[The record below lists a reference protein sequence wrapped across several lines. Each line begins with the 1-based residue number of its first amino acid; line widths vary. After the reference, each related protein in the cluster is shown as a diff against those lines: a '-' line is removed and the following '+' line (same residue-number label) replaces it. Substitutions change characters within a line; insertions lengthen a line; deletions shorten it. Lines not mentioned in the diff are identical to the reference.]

1 MSLTSFL
8 TIKDVKEKFSQEF
21 PLPEFDLKKKI
32 LAPPLTRNFSL
43 VGTAFDYLLR
53 FYLERLNPCVITRT
67 WVAENASEGFLR
79 LKGALI
85 IDADDNEINLKESLD
100 KLSPNDRDLFKKIQG
115 IIKKAKETHL
125 EFLKTGRLSDKLI
138 KSVLL
143 LAQLDIIF
151 RAGYIYANI
160 GKVNPLDVKDL
171 KKLLSLINPKN
182 FKVSKICFLNPT
194 FGRGSRLVGG
204 ADADLIIDG
213 TLIDIKTTE
222 FLRFDRKKF
231 NQLIGYYTLSKIGG
245 VGDPPRKVL
254 IEKLGI
260 YYARYDML
268 YEFPLAEVV
277 NKKRF
282 PDFIKWFQKRA
293 EKILPESLSSNNN
306 SE

>member
-53 FYLERLNPCVITRT
+53 FYLERLNPRVITRT
-67 WVAENASEGFLR
+67 WVAENAPEEFLL
-79 LKGALI
+79 LKGSL
-85 IDADDNEINLKESLD
+85 NEINLKESLD
-100 KLSPNDRDLFKKIQG
+100 KLSPNDRNLFKKIQG
-115 IIKKAKETHL
+115 LIKKAKETHL

-138 KSVLL
+138 KSALL
-143 LAQLDIIF
+143 LAQLDIIY

-182 FKVSKICFLNPT
+182 FKVSKMCFLNPT
-194 FGRGSRLVGG
+194 FGMGSQLVGG

-213 TLIDIKTTE
+213 TLIDIKTTK
-222 FLRFDRKKF
+222 LMRFNHKEL

-245 VGDPPRKVL
+245 VGNPPRKIP

-260 YYARYDML
+260 YYARYNML
-268 YEFPLAEVV
+268 YEFPLAEVI
-277 NKKRF
+277 NKKQF

-293 EKILPESLSSNNN
+293 EKSCRSL
-306 SE
+306 